1 MWPATNQET
10 HYQTWGFSPHISFPI
25 PALPCKNTLLPWLLT
40 AQTNSAWL
48 WTLYKWNCTGCT
60 FQCLLLLLNIM
71 CVRFMGLSRVAIDQA
86 LLRLSRVLSLTKDKP
101 RFVGLWNLCFLFQT
115 TLAGLKTN
123 LSNQRI
129 RSFCSFT
136 HSLAPWQLVPAH
148 SRILGRALC
157 GQALAN
163 ECSEHQSGPVLRV
176 FCSRMR

>member
-10 HYQTWGFSPHISFPI
+10 HYQTRGFPLTSPFRSP
-25 PALPCKNTLLPWLLT
+25 PPPLLPWLLT

-71 CVRFMGLSRVAIDQA
+71 CVRFMRLSRVAIDQA
-86 LLRLSRVLSLTKDKP
+86 LLRLSHVLSLTKDKP

-129 RSFCSFT
+129 RSFT
-136 HSLAPWQLVPAH
+136 HSLTPWQLIPAH
-148 SRILGRALC
+148 SHILGRALC
-157 GQALAN
+157 VAR
-163 ECSEHQSGPVLRV
+163 P
-176 FCSRMR
+176 